1 MLYILQRNCSF
12 MKNLYYPW
20 IFPYRC
26 LEKAYKACKRIQK
39 IKKNYFL
46 YKSLLLSSK
55 RSWQSIPFYTNT
67 ELNNSVFIIY
77 LSLFEYR
84 ISLYLINLFNFF
96 RLTIFDQ
103 FINFFFE
110 DTISQSKS
118 YKKVFKTNLI
128 FKDTIE
134 EKEFIRKI
142 NRKLFWIEATL
153 NDLHIWKRYY
163 LFPFS
168 LSSNLREDN
177 NDYSI
182 SEKKPTGLVTIAY
195 ESIGFLPRSITRTF
209 SRFKAELTNES
220 SSLILQ
226 EFRLAKYQAL
236 ASLQYIGCLIIIPLV
251 ISIFSQKCFSEP
263 WINSWWNRYQS
274 QIFMTSFQEEKA
286 LEKLQEIEELFWLD
300 KIMAN
305 SSFET
310 QSQNVNSEIHQQT
323 IELVQ
328 NYNDDGIQIL
338 SHLLT
343 DVIYFITLSVLFILG
358 KERLIILNSWAQELF
373 YSLSDTMKAFFILL
387 LTDLCIGFHSPHGWE
402 ILISSCFEH
411 FGFVHNKRV
420 ISCFVSTFPVILD
433 TIFKYLIFRHLNR
446 ISPSIVAT
454 YHTMN
459 E

>member
-1 MLYILQRNCSF
+1 
-12 MKNLYYPW
+12 MKNLHYHR
-20 IFPYRC
+20 IVVPYRC
-26 LEKAYKACKRIQK
+26 LEKAYRAGKRIQK

-46 YKSLLLSSK
+46 YKNMLFSSK
-55 RSWQSIPFYTNT
+55 RSWQSILSYTNT

-77 LSLFEYR
+77 
-84 ISLYLINLFNFF
+84 ISLLEYKIGLYLMNLFHLLRFMLF
-96 RLTIFDQ
+96 SQ
-103 FINFFFE
+103 FQFFFFE
-110 DTISQSKS
+110 DKILKYKS
-118 YKKVFKTNLI
+118 YKKVLKTDLNFTDTVEKKLI
-128 FKDTIE
+128 K
-134 EKEFIRKI
+134 KI
-142 NRKLFWIEATL
+142 NRKLAWIEATL

-168 LSSNLREDN
+168 SSIDAKQDIESSLLGMK
-177 NDYSI
+177 S
-182 SEKKPTGLVTIAY
+182 PGLATIAY
-195 ESIGFLPRSITRTF
+195 ESIGLLPRSITRTL
-209 SRFKAELTNES
+209 SRFKAELTNQS
-220 SSLILQ
+220 NSLVLQ

-236 ASLQYIGCLIIIPLV
+236 ASLQYIGCLIIIPLA
-251 ISIFSQKCFSEP
+251 ISIFSQRCFSES
-263 WINSWWNRYQS
+263 WINNWWNRDQS
-274 QIFMTSFQEEKA
+274 QIFLTSFQEEKA

-305 SSFET
+305 SPFET
-310 QSQNVNSEIHQQT
+310 QAQNLNGEIHQQT
-323 IELVQ
+323 IELVK
-328 NYNDDGIQIL
+328 NYNDDSIKTL
-338 SHLLT
+338 SHSLT
-343 DVIYFITLSVLFILG
+343 DIIYFITLSGLFILG

-402 ILISSCFEH
+402 LVISFCLEH

-433 TIFKYLIFRHLNR
+433 TVFKYLIFRHLNR